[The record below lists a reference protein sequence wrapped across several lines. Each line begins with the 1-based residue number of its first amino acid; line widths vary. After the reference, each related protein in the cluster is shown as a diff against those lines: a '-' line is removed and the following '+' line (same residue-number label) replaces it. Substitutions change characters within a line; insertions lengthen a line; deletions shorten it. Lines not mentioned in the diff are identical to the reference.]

1 MTHIGLNIGKFDS
14 ALSFLTVQNKK
25 IVHIEHLLS
34 ERFSQK
40 KHLGNFPIS
49 AARHLLK
56 RKNFSLHDSKV
67 AINSFYINPREVE
80 SGYTSELKSLLSML
94 NLNALTFYGNQN
106 THLVT
111 HHLCHAYSLLY
122 NYPYDESLIV
132 VIDGGGNK
140 FCDFSDNG
148 EIPEGFGSVVPE
160 NFEVLSV
167 FHQKG
172 SQLRLVRKIWA
183 PLDKN
188 FSVISGM
195 GSKFE
200 FASKKIFGNWFYAG
214 KIMGLSSY
222 GQSRPLRTLEEIN
235 GAYPFI
241 KREQFSKV
249 LFDQLP
255 KSEFEL
261 YANLSNCIQN
271 DYESELEGLLISLK
285 KEFPAISNLSISG
298 GCALNCLAN
307 GKMIQ
312 KKIFDNIYIPAY
324 PSDMGISLGAA
335 LETAYTNGDIEFNP
349 TPIQNNSANLGSIE
363 NTPENN
369 TELIENLFSAYSIE
383 YTEEIHISA
392 SKLLKQGNVVAWF
405 QGRSEPGPRALGN
418 RSILA
423 LPSIDGMKSHLNNHI
438 KFRESF
444 RPYGCSLLQEDVSK
458 YFNVDTTFHS
468 PFMGFALPVLSK
480 WHDVFQ
486 EVMHIDGTTRL
497 QTVTRGQNERYYDL
511 LKHLK
516 NESGHGVVLNT
527 SLNIMGC
534 PILETV
540 HDAFIFFKNSEIEYL
555 VIGNYLIKKVS

>member
-1 MTHIGLNIGKFDS
+1 
-14 ALSFLTVQNKK
+14 
-25 IVHIEHLLS
+25 
-34 ERFSQK
+34 
-40 KHLGNFPIS
+40 
-49 AARHLLK
+49 
-56 RKNFSLHDSKV
+56 
-67 AINSFYINPREVE
+67 
-80 SGYTSELKSLLSML
+80 
-94 NLNALTFYGNQN
+94 
-106 THLVT
+106 
-111 HHLCHAYSLLY
+111 
-122 NYPYDESLIV
+122 
-132 VIDGGGNK
+132 
-140 FCDFSDNG
+140 
-148 EIPEGFGSVVPE
+148 
-160 NFEVLSV
+160 
-167 FHQKG
+167 
-172 SQLRLVRKIWA
+172 
-183 PLDKN
+183 
-188 FSVISGM
+188 
-195 GSKFE
+195 
-200 FASKKIFGNWFYAG
+200 
-214 KIMGLSSY
+214 
-222 GQSRPLRTLEEIN
+222 
-235 GAYPFI
+235 
-241 KREQFSKV
+241 
-249 LFDQLP
+249 LP

-271 DYESELEGLLISLK
+271 DYESELDGLLISLK

-324 PSDMGISLGAA
+324 PSDMGISLGAILA
-335 LETAYTNGDIEFNP
+335 SAYQDGEVEFSS
-349 TPIQNNSANLGSIE
+349 TPIQNNSANLGSVE

-369 TELIENLFSAYSIE
+369 TGLIEKLFSE
-383 YTEEIHISA
+383 YHVEYVEEIHISA

-423 LPSIDGMKSHLNNHI
+423 LPYINGMKSHLNNKI

-516 NESGHGVVLNT
+516 EESGHGVVLNT

-534 PILETV
+534 PILETAQ
-540 HDAFIFFKNSEIEYL
+540 DAFIFFKNSEIEYL